1 MTETSQFLIRHG
13 LPLVF
18 AAVLVEQFGVPI
30 PAIPLLLAAGA
41 LSAVGKFNLF
51 TGILATAIACL
62 IADVSWFY
70 LGRYRGNRVLG
81 FLCRISLEPDSC
93 VRRTQNVF
101 TRYGLRGIAIAKF
114 LPGMSTVAP
123 PLAGMSRV
131 PVARF
136 IFADGT
142 GSLLYATTFLGLGYI
157 FSNQI
162 EQIGEAISD
171 VGGSALS
178 LIAIVAAAYI
188 GYKFWQRRN
197 LLREL

>member
-1 MTETSQFLIRHG
+1 MSESTQFLINHG

-18 AAVLVEQFGVPI
+18 VAVFLEQMGLPL
-30 PAIPLLLAAGA
+30 PASPWLLAAGA
-41 LSAVGKFNLF
+41 LSAIGKFSLLS
-51 TGILATAIACL
+51 GIVVAIIACL
-62 IADVSWFY
+62 AADVIWFY
-70 LGRYRGNRVLG
+70 LGRYRGNRVISL
-81 FLCRISLEPDSC
+81 LCRISLEPDSC

-101 TRYGLRGIAIAKF
+101 TRYGLRGLVVAKF

-123 PLAGMSRV
+123 PLAGMAGVSV
-131 PVARF
+131 GQF
-136 IFADGT
+136 LLFDGF
-142 GSLLYATTFLGLGYI
+142 GAFLYGSSLLCVGYI

-188 GYKFWQRRN
+188 G
-197 LLREL
+197 